1 MPLVPFHGGFSV
13 QLRQSLPKNRYDRQ
27 DLPLGWRHRRNGAGG
42 RMAVVWSQFGGAVRN
57 DSHRALSRRSLLAG
71 GCGTVAALLAPA
83 YTRAS
88 PNTEPDSSQQAR
100 EDAVQSLP
108 LNELTGETRR
118 KLMAVCERP
127 TMFRRLPQ
135 QTITCDPTLHVFL
148 VRNPEVVVN
157 IWQLMKV
164 ANMTADRQGP
174 FLWKGSDGAGT
185 VCDVELVYGTD
196 DLHII
201 YSDGFYEGS
210 LLRNK
215 VNGRCV
221 MCLRSGYAQGPDRRP
236 YVANRLD
243 LFLQIDNLAADAV
256 TRTLSPWVGK
266 VADAN
271 FRESCVFA
279 SKLSQ
284 TAEQNSDGVQ
294 RLADR
299 LTNVQPP
306 VREEFSRITATVP
319 ERVAAI
325 SNGGSVQRR

>member
-1 MPLVPFHGGFSV
+1 MVLV
-13 QLRQSLPKNRYDRQ
+13 RTQSGRAGLNELPR
-27 DLPLGWRHRRNGAGG
+27 
-42 RMAVVWSQFGGAVRN
+42 S
-57 DSHRALSRRSLLAG
+57 LSRRTLLLG
-71 GCGTVAALLAPA
+71 GCGALAAAISPGFSHA
-83 YTRAS
+83 GPTNEADAS
-88 PNTEPDSSQQAR
+88 AQAR
-100 EDAVQSLP
+100 DDAVQSLP

-127 TMFRRLPQ
+127 TLFRRLPQ
-135 QTITCDPTLHVFL
+135 QSVSCDPTLHVFL
-148 VRNPEVVVN
+148 IRNPEIVVN
-157 IWQLMKV
+157 IWQIMGV

-185 VCDVELVYGTD
+185 TCDVELVYGTD
-196 DLHII
+196 DMHII

-210 LLRNK
+210 LLRHK

-221 MCLRSGYAQGPDRRP
+221 MCLKSGYAYGPNRRP

-294 RLADR
+294 RLAEK
-299 LTNVQPP
+299 LTNVQAP

-319 ERVAAI
+319 ERIAAMT
-325 SNGGSVQRR
+325 NGGSVQRR